1 MALQVAD
8 LEVNYGKKQVIFGI
22 SLEVKDGEVVALVG
36 PNGAG
41 KSTTLHTILGLLH
54 PRKGTIIYNGQDVS
68 QRTSVENV
76 KNGISLVSQG
86 GRCFSALTVLENL
99 QLGGHMY
106 KSPNELNQK
115 IRSVYEIF
123 PILEERKYQRAGSLS
138 GGERQMLAMGR
149 ALMSSPELFL
159 LDEPSAGL
167 SPLLAKEV
175 MKTMKYLSTER
186 GISTLIVEQNIREVF
201 AVADQAYVM
210 KVGQIVLHNDNP
222 VSLIGDDE
230 VRRSYLT

>member
-1 MALQVAD
+1 MALQVVD
-8 LEVNYGKKQVIFGI
+8 LEVSYGKKEVIFGV
-22 SLEVKDGEVVALVG
+22 SLDVKEGGLVALVG

-54 PRKGTIIYNGQDVS
+54 PRKGTIIYNGQDIS
-68 QRTSVENV
+68 RRTPVENV

-86 GRCFSALTVLENL
+86 GRCFSDLTVLENL

-106 KSPNELNQK
+106 KDPSELDQR
-115 IRSVYEIF
+115 IASVYDIF
-123 PILEERKYQRAGSLS
+123 PLLQERKYQRAGSLS

-149 ALMSSPELFL
+149 ALMPSPELFL

-167 SPLLAKEV
+167 SPIMAKEM
-175 MKTMKYLSTER
+175 MKTMKYLSKEK

-201 AVADQAYVM
+201 AVADEAYVM

-222 VSLIGDDE
+222 NSLIGDE
-230 VRRSYLT
+230 NVRRSYLS